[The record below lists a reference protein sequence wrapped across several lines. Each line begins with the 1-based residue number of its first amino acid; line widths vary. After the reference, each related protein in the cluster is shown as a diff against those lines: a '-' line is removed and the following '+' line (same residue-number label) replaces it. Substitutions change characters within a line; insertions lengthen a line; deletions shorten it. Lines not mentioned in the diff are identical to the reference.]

1 MTNYSGSYATPRL
14 DLGEAFWEYN
24 QANASVKNIATDVL
38 GTFNSSVKAGTFS
51 KIRRE
56 GILRD
61 DATTRAAKDTYSRGS
76 HDAEDQAFA
85 CIEYGYEEVV
95 DDSEKNLYASDFD
108 AEMASLV
115 IAAGKIERAQE
126 IRTAA
131 AVFNTSTWTAGK
143 GNYTDNG
150 ASPWSTTSTDI
161 VAQIVDARESVRS
174 LSGETADSLV
184 LGAASFA
191 KLLKNTGIRNQF
203 PGASIIT
210 MAMLEQ
216 QMGAI
221 FGLSKL
227 FVGEAVK
234 NTAIEGQDAVVADVW
249 SGQFAMVCKT
259 ANAGSSLSSPC
270 IGRSILWTED
280 SPTNL
285 VVESYR
291 EEQSRGEVVRARQN
305 VDELIIDDL
314 FGHLIEVEA

>member
-1 MTNYSGSYATPRL
+1 MTNYSGTYATPRL

-24 QANASVKNIATDVL
+24 QDNASVKNIGTDVL

-61 DATTRAAKDTYSRGS
+61 DAKTRASKSAYARGS
-76 HDAEDQAFA
+76 HDAEDQAFS
-85 CIEYGYEEVV
+85 CVEYGYEEVV

-108 AEMASLV
+108 AEMASLI

-131 AVFNTSTWTAGK
+131 AVFNTTTWTGSSLFTDAG
-143 GNYTDNG
+143 NS
-150 ASPWSTTSTDI
+150 AAWSTASTDI
-161 VAQIVDARESVRS
+161 ITDVVNAKEKVRS
-174 LSGETADSLV
+174 GSGEQADTLIV
-184 LGAASFA
+184 GAATFSNM
-191 KLLKNTGIRNQF
+191 LKNTGIRNQF

-210 MAMLEQ
+210 MAMIEQ
-216 QMGAI
+216 QLAAI

-227 FVGEAVK
+227 LVGEAVK
-234 NTAIEGQDAVVADVW
+234 NTAIEGQAAVVADVW
-249 SGQFAMVCKT
+249 DVQYAMVAKT
-259 ANAGSSLSSPC
+259 CSTGSSLSSPC
-270 IGRSILWTED
+270 IGRSVLWTED

-291 EEQSRGEVVRARQN
+291 EEQSRGEVIRARQN
-305 VDELIIDDL
+305 VDELIIDAS

>member
-24 QANASVKNIATDVL
+24 QANAGVSNIATSVL

-51 KIRRE
+51 KMRRE

-85 CIEYGYEEVV
+85 CVEYGYEEVV
-95 DDSEKNLYASDFD
+95 DDSERNLYSSDFD
-108 AEMASLV
+108 AEMASLI

-131 AVFNTSTWTAGK
+131 AVFNTTTWTGASL
-143 GNYTDNG
+143 YTDRG
-150 ASPWSTTSTDI
+150 SAPWSTISTDI
-161 VAQIVDARESVRS
+161 VAHVVDAVEKVRS
-174 LSGETADSLV
+174 GSGERPDTLIV
-184 LGAASFA
+184 GAATFS

-210 MAMLEQ
+210 MEMLEQ

-221 FGLSKL
+221 FGLRKL
-227 FVGEAVK
+227 LVGGAVK

-249 SGQFAMVCKT
+249 SGQYAMVAKT
-259 ANAGSSLSSPC
+259 ADAGSSLSTPC
-270 IGRSILWTED
+270 IGRSILWTGD

-291 EEQSRGEVVRARQN
+291 EEQSRGEVIRARQN
-305 VDELIIDDL
+305 VDELIIDPT